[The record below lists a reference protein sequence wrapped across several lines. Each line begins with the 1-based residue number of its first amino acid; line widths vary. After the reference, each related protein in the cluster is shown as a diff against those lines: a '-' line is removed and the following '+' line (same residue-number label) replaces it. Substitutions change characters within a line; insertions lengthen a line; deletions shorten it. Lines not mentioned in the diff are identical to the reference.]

1 MWIHLFFPLF
11 IWKPYAWPVKT
22 TSQLKVGCQ
31 WTVTLNPDN
40 SACIETSNQFPN
52 LPRTCTGM
60 MLFQIF
66 EPDPISNKVNSHAN
80 VPLSSAVT
88 LKMVRVTFSEGIQ
101 LRLNLWPNG
110 LIIPACPAPAGGTP
124 PMSSPFRFKV
134 KEMKNKPD
142 DRLKFQLRG
151 TFVVAK
157 GSFVVFD
164 A

>member
-11 IWKPYAWPVKT
+11 IWKPCTWTVKM
-22 TSQLKVGCQ
+22 TSQLKVGCKL
-31 WTVTLNPDN
+31 TVILSP
-40 SACIETSNQFPN
+40 ACIVTNNQFPN

-60 MLFQIF
+60 MLFQEF
-66 EPDPISNKVNSHAN
+66 EPDAALNKSTSHAN
-80 VPLSSAVT
+80 VPLSSVVT

-101 LRLNLWPNG
+101 LRLNLWSNG
-110 LIIPACPAPAGGTP
+110 LMICGSPPPEGGTI
-124 PMSSPFRFKV
+124 PMLSPFRFKF
-134 KEMKNKPD
+134 KEIKSKPD